1 VVILPKA
8 GAIDDSSSTATR
20 AGHSRTGLPAVSRR
34 TIDRISTV
42 VSGLLQIT
50 DRQTCSYQ
58 RLVVRPPPSI
68 KSIRNSGPVLRPVLR
83 SRPQASFPPLLSK
96 TRQQSSFPRPSG
108 VLDRQPLARCR
119 LGVCLCEGFSMPLLS
134 PTRASCGVRR
144 WTRSE
149 EAEPR
154 FHPRRSPNKLVLR
167 SSDAPRRAGE
177 TIRRHPKLPS
187 GQLQRQSPPGRERSA
202 ASPPV
207 CTRSRHSARR

>member
-1 VVILPKA
+1 M
-8 GAIDDSSSTATR
+8 
-20 AGHSRTGLPAVSRR
+20 
-34 TIDRISTV
+34 

-207 CTRSRHSARR
+207 CTRSRHSAGDQRGRTILRHAGIMRSLSWQP